1 MNHPSTLSRS
11 KTGLLV
17 IDVQEKFAPVI
28 AGFDDMVE
36 NVVRLVLAFRM
47 FDLPILVT
55 EQYPKGLG
63 HTVGP
68 VRKELQP
75 YEPVEKMAFSC
86 VQDAGFMKRLG
97 KMGADTLVVCGIES
111 HVCVNQTVL
120 GLMEKGKKVHVVA
133 DAISTRRGLDHR
145 MAWEKMLRAGAMPA
159 TTEMVLFELCGSAD
173 AEEFRKIQVL
183 VKGRLKRP
191 GAGGMSEST
200 LRSTSLFSAGEGRE
214 AGSGAAAAPA
224 ARDQEAV
231 PDIGS
236 TESDVIAT
244 VEPAP
249 GAAETPAEKQP
260 AAPAAGKAEKG
271 PAATAEDV
279 EVLDIETLVDLRD
292 TAGDHES
299 EGGKGKK

>member
-1 MNHPSTLSRS
+1 MNHPYTLSRT

-47 FDLPILVT
+47 FDMPILVT
-55 EQYPKGLG
+55 EQYPTGLG

-75 YEPVEKMAFSC
+75 YEPVEKMTFSC
-86 VQDAGFMKRLG
+86 VQDPGFMKRLG

-173 AEEFRKIQVL
+173 AEEFKKIQVL
-183 VKGRLKRP
+183 VKGRLKRS
-191 GAGGMSEST
+191 GASLSEST
-200 LRSTSLFSAGEGRE
+200 LRSTSLLATGEGKE
-214 AGSGAAAAPA
+214 TGAGAAAHTPA
-224 ARDQEAV
+224 AAEPAA
-231 PDIGS
+231 PDIGPV
-236 TESDVIAT
+236 EQDVIAT
-244 VEPAP
+244 VDAAP
-249 GAAETPAEKQP
+249 PEAEKP
-260 AAPAAGKAEKG
+260 AKAENAKAEQKG
-271 PAATAEDV
+271 DAAAAEDV

-292 TAGDHES
+292 TAGDHEPES
-299 EGGKGKK
+299 GKGKKQ